1 MEGVVQFARVVALG
15 QVEPMENGGQP
26 GVEVV
31 GMTTPVFYDE
41 FRRLEAGRRLLN
53 SLVGGGEVGRG
64 VDMAVWEFRR
74 FKAVS
79 WRSMRLE
86 WSYRR
91 KSRLDFMVFLY
102 RWSMVSS
109 LCTLFVWITFWSA
122 EVRSRMG
129 WSAVGRGRWTLI
141 GEVWVASLLLSA
153 SSRLRTWLVGVQ
165 QIMHPWRRQG
175 EILVHVL

>member
-1 MEGVVQFARVVALG
+1 
-15 QVEPMENGGQP
+15 
-26 GVEVV
+26 
-31 GMTTPVFYDE
+31 
-41 FRRLEAGRRLLN
+41 
-53 SLVGGGEVGRG
+53 
-64 VDMAVWEFRR
+64 MAVWEFRR

-165 QIMHPWRRQG
+165 QIMHWVRLKCRVKGGGGGSQNG
-175 EILVHVL
+175 TVRTRLAAGKRGRFQVFKFLSFHVIRGLLKVCHKSIEENTRSRYISIL